1 MGSWVIYMLVAW
13 FVIFA
18 LMGWSIGRLLEAEKR
33 GQGS

>member
-1 MGSWVIYMLVAW
+1 MGSWVIYMLFAW

-18 LMGWSIGRLLEAEKR
+18 MMFWSIGKLLEAEKQ

>member
-1 MGSWVIYMLVAW
+1 MGSWVIYMLFAW

-18 LMGWSIGRLLEAEKR
+18 LMFWSIGKLLEAEKQ